1 VGWGAEIGLREPVS
15 VGVPN
20 TQPAAIPIQS
30 TPDVDLPAAAEV
42 QEVPQEKEVTDAV
55 PQSDP
60 PSVQAS
66 IPEQA
71 APQEAASGSEGPDTA
86 TENAT
91 VSERPEGDEAI
102 DADLAIVLGKPKV
115 TARPTGNL
123 AGLTGGK
130 SMLIAL
136 EDEEGVAGAELSDTS
151 GLDADY
157 DVERVKKAWATLAE
171 DLRQK
176 NKVGLAATLANGD
189 FEFADPTIRFTV
201 ANDVQFE
208 ELKECSTELLH
219 FIRTEVGNGSIALE
233 VQVSEVEAPVEFITP
248 KDRYVRWAS
257 ENPALEVIRK
267 RLDLDIS

>member
-1 VGWGAEIGLREPVS
+1 MQGARASAASNRV
-15 VGVPN
+15 VP
-20 TQPAAIPIQS
+20 
-30 TPDVDLPAAAEV
+30 DLDLSAAAGV
-42 QEVPQEKEVTDAV
+42 QEVSQEKIATDTV
-55 PQSDP
+55 PDLDSHLVEESTP
-60 PSVQAS
+60 EEAS
-66 IPEQA
+66 LREITSASKGPEA
-71 APQEAASGSEGPDTA
+71 A

-91 VSERPEGDEAI
+91 VSARPGDDEAI

-115 TARPTGNL
+115 TVRPTGNL

-136 EDEEGVAGAELSDTS
+136 EDEEEDASAELCDTS

-157 DVERVKKAWATLAE
+157 DDERVKKAWATLVE
-171 DLRQK
+171 DLRKK

-189 FEFADPTIRFTV
+189 FKFLDPKIHFTV

-219 FIRTEVGNGSIALE
+219 FIRTEVGNGSIALD

-248 KDRYVRWAS
+248 KDRYLRWAS

>member
-1 VGWGAEIGLREPVS
+1 M
-15 VGVPN
+15 GVRS
-20 TQPAAIPIQS
+20 TQPTAVSAQS
-30 TPDVDLPAAAEV
+30 IPDVDLSVAAGV
-42 QEVPQEKEVTDAV
+42 QEVPQEKMVADSV
-55 PQSDP
+55 PDLDLPLVEEST
-60 PSVQAS
+60 
-66 IPEQA
+66 PEQA
-71 APQEAASGSEGPDTA
+71 SLQEVTSASKVPEPG

-91 VSERPEGDEAI
+91 VSARPEGDEAI

-115 TARPTGNL
+115 TVRPTGNL
-123 AGLTGGK
+123 VGLTGGK

-136 EDEEGVAGAELSDTS
+136 EDEERGASAELCDTS

-219 FIRTEVGNGSIALE
+219 FIRTELGNGSIALD
-233 VQVSEVEAPVEFITP
+233 VQVSEVEAPVEFIAP
-248 KDRYVRWAS
+248 KDRYMRWAS

>member
-1 VGWGAEIGLREPVS
+1 MQDTQAHAAPDRT
-15 VGVPN
+15 VP
-20 TQPAAIPIQS
+20 
-30 TPDVDLPAAAEV
+30 DLDLSAAAGV
-42 QEVPQEKEVTDAV
+42 QEVSQEKMATDTV
-55 PQSDP
+55 PGVDSHLVEKSTP
-60 PSVQAS
+60 EEAS
-66 IPEQA
+66 LREITSASKGPE
-71 APQEAASGSEGPDTA
+71 SA

-91 VSERPEGDEAI
+91 VSARPGGDKSI

-136 EDEEGVAGAELSDTS
+136 EDEEGDTSAELGDTS

-157 DVERVKKAWATLAE
+157 DDERVKKAWATLAE
-171 DLRQK
+171 DLRKK

-189 FEFADPTIRFTV
+189 FKFLDPTIHFTV

-219 FIRTEVGNGSIALE
+219 FIRTEVGNGSIALD

-248 KDRYVRWAS
+248 KDRYLRWAS

>member
-1 VGWGAEIGLREPVS
+1 MGWGAEIGLREPVS
-15 VGVPN
+15 VGVPS
-20 TQPAAIPIQS
+20 TQPAAIPTQS
-30 TPDVDLPAAAEV
+30 IPDVNLSAAAE
-42 QEVPQEKEVTDAV
+42 QEAPQEKVVTDSV
-55 PQSDP
+55 PESETS
-60 PSVQAS
+60 SVKES

-71 APQEAASGSEGPDTA
+71 PPQEVTSALKDPGHAA
-86 TENAT
+86 ENAP

-115 TARPTGNL
+115 TVRPTGNL

-136 EDEEGVAGAELSDTS
+136 EDEEGDTGAELSDTS

-157 DVERVKKAWATLAE
+157 DVECVKKAWVTLAE

-189 FEFADPTIRFTV
+189 FEFSDPTIRFTV

-208 ELKECSTELLH
+208 ELKEYSTELLH

-233 VQVSEVEAPVEFITP
+233 VQVSEVEGPVEFITP